1 MSALA
6 RARGPIFYE
15 PAAKQIGCF
24 PMAKSR
30 VGIAISWQFPVAK
43 RPPEAHSWRA
53 SRLPLDFFRLAR
65 EAVLFAAAAAHAAGS
80 SRSMATDSTG
90 GDGDAAPSIGPALI
104 GSRGCRIG
112 SISQARIFTRAASA
126 SRRWRCLGGRWIG
139 GLRWW

>member
-1 MSALA
+1 MLA
-6 RARGPIFYE
+6 ELPFTGDQVVCLGHDQATSSGPVPVEAR
-15 PAAKQIGCF
+15 
-24 PMAKSR
+24 
-30 VGIAISWQFPVAK
+30 

-53 SRLPLDFFRLAR
+53 SRLPFDFFRLAR

-90 GDGDAAPSIGPALI
+90 SDGGAAPSIGPALI

-126 SRRWRCLGGRWIG
+126 SRRWRSLGGRWIG
-139 GLRWW
+139 GLRWR